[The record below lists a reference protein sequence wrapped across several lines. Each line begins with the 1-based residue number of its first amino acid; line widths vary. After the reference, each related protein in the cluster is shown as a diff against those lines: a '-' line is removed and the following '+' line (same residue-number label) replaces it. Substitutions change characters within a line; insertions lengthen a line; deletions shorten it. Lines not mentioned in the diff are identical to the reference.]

1 MNAASSAPDEGLTT
15 DQIAAIGTGPLPD
28 LPRPQAQPQHG
39 AQPAQPVQRPAGD
52 ARAAGEELADED
64 NGFDGGQEGNRFDGG
79 AADSRDENEPG
90 PADAAVANAS
100 DGSGLAAD
108 RESRARLLE
117 GDELQR
123 TVIRWKEI
131 QAQFVDE
138 PRTAVEQ
145 ADALVTGLMQQ
156 LAAMFA
162 RERAE
167 LEQRWAGGNEV
178 STEELRQS
186 LRRYRSFFE
195 RLLAA

>member
-1 MNAASSAPDEGLTT
+1 MNGASSAPDERPAGEQVAPGGA
-15 DQIAAIGTGPLPD
+15 DQIPD
-28 LPRPQAQPQHG
+28 LPGPQARAHPG
-39 AQPAQPVQRPAGD
+39 AQPGLP
-52 ARAAGEELADED
+52 E
-64 NGFDGGQEGNRFDGG
+64 
-79 AADSRDENEPG
+79 
-90 PADAAVANAS
+90 AAVARAGQGNGQAAGAS
-100 DGSGLAAD
+100 PTS
-108 RESRARLLE
+108 LLE

-145 ADALVTGLMQQ
+145 ADALVAGLMQQ
-156 LAAMFA
+156 LIATLS

-167 LEQRWAGGNEV
+167 LEQRWADGSEV

-186 LRRYRSFFE
+186 LRRYRSFFQ